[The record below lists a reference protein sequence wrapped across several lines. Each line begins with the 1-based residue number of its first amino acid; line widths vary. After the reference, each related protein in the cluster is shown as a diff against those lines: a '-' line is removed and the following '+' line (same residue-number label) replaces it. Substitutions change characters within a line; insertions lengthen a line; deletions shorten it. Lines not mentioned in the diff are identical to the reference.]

1 LKKNPSSTTP
11 FSASRFAI
19 WVKVIPSFISTS
31 TSTPFWIDSFVL
43 ESAVLHEIKKEIAIV
58 KIIKMDKQI
67 KILFLKIFLYI
78 ILFFILLPSFY
89 LIIA

>member
-1 LKKNPSSTTP
+1 M
-11 FSASRFAI
+11 
-19 WVKVIPSFISTS
+19 
-31 TSTPFWIDSFVL
+31 
-43 ESAVLHEIKKEIAIV
+43 LHEIKKEIAII